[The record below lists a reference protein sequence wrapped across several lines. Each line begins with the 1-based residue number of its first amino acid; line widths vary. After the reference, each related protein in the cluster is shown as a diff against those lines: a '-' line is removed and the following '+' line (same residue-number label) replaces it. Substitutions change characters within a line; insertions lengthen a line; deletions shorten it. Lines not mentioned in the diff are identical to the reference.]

1 MRLRIGGWAAAVLL
15 AALGGEAIA
24 QGDAPR
30 RAPAPLATA
39 VPGSVEPPAG
49 TAPTLLG
56 EPPRPIDLNTA
67 LRLAGVQNPDLNLA
81 RQRVVEADALRQL
94 AAAQILPTINLGTNY
109 DSHTGTLQQSNGN
122 ILSVQRDALYV
133 GAGANA
139 IAAGTVNIPGVFL
152 GGNIAEGVYGYLIS
166 RQVVRRQA
174 FASLAAQN
182 QVFLQVATAYAELV
196 RAEGLRALTNQAR
209 DEAREIARLT
219 AAYASQGE
227 AKPSDANRAST
238 EQSLREADLQAA
250 EGRVLVASAELC
262 RVLNLDPST
271 RLRPTDASV
280 VPQPI
285 IPTPMPL
292 CELIAVGL
300 LRRPELGEQRAAVRE
315 ALLGLEGAKVLPF
328 SPTVLVGFSA
338 GGFGGGSNLV
348 KPVFGGFGGRTDF
361 DAIGYW
367 TIRNLGVGNLA
378 LIRTADARLKAN
390 RYREIG
396 VLNMV
401 RGEVAEAYA
410 RSHARYNQIGSTE
423 AAVRSGLKGFQQDYL
438 RIQERDIKTALPIE
452 LLDNFRLLARSR
464 REYLDAIVDYN
475 RAQFEL
481 YVAMGQPPADALAHP
496 APIDGVAPSGIPG
509 PKTVRP
515 ALARPAVPLAASLP
529 ADGVNRTTRR

>member
-1 MRLRIGGWAAAVLL
+1 MRLRIGGWAVAVLL

-24 QGDAPR
+24 QGHAPS

-49 TAPTLLG
+49 TVPTLLG

-515 ALARPAVPLAASLP
+515 APARPAVPLAASLP